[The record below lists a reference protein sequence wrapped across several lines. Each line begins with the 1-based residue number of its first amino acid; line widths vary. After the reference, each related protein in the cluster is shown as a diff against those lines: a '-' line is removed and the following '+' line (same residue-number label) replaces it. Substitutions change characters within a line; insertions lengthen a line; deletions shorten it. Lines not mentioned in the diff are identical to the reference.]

1 MNLATF
7 QTSLVLGLVLTA
19 NSPAL
24 LSQSLG
30 GGTVSGVFNLRF
42 ENVEQDDNALKDA
55 DALTLSSRLSYTTR
69 TVNGFSALVEIGRA
83 SCRERV

>member
-42 ENVEQDDNALKDA
+42 ENVEQDDNALKGRRRVDPE
-55 DALTLSSRLSYTTR
+55 LQTFLH
-69 TVNGFSALVEIGRA
+69 NENCKWIFSAG
-83 SCRERV
+83 